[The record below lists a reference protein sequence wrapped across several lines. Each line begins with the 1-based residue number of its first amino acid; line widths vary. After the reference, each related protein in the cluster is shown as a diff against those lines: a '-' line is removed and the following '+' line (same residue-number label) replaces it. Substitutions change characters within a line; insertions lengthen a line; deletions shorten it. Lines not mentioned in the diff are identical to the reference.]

1 MLSRQE
7 IVSKYRALLQED
19 LEVDHP
25 AYGWIDLLP
34 PTLCRALILHR
45 GIKTASSSIE
55 NAFVGA
61 SNGDLRE
68 VSGIKVSVGK
78 FNSRIFKS
86 LPLEG
91 HLPLGVPGMC
101 DWTAAALATLKE
113 LDDKA
118 LRFVQQWCSMILWVA
133 PDHENKPETVLT
145 SVAVPTLPHCTILS
159 VKSLRHIP
167 ADHVYEGASMY
178 ALAEN
183 IFHEALH
190 QQLSASLVFGAE
202 IMSDAIDKEIQPI
215 HIPWRNTS
223 WEIDRVLHAA
233 WVYTNL
239 QRLRKRALSMPNTF
253 GLELEIVKNAEQ
265 ESQPKLTYLRSSLES
280 AKKKLPKS
288 SSNLIERVLA

>member
-7 IVSKYRALLQED
+7 IVSKYRTLLQEE

-34 PTLCRALILHR
+34 PALCRALILHS
-45 GIKTASSSIE
+45 GIKTAIGSIE
-55 NAFVGA
+55 SAFVGT
-61 SNGDLRE
+61 SSGELRE
-68 VSGIKVSVGK
+68 VYGIRISVGN
-78 FNSRIFKS
+78 FNSRIFNS

-91 HLPLGVPGMC
+91 HLPMGVPGMC
-101 DWTAAALATLKE
+101 TWSAAALETLSA
-113 LDDKA
+113 LDNEA
-118 LRFVQQWCSMILWVA
+118 LSFVQQWCSMILWVA
-133 PDHENKPETVLT
+133 PDADKKPETVLT

-167 ADHVYEGASMY
+167 ANHVYEGASTY

-190 QQLSASLVFGAE
+190 QQLSASLVFGAG
-202 IMSDAIDKEIQPI
+202 IMSDAENAKLQPI

-223 WEIDRVLHAA
+223 WEIDRVIHAA

-239 QRLRKRALSMPNTF
+239 QRLRRRALSMPDTF
-253 GLELEIVKNAEQ
+253 GLELEIVKNAEK

-280 AKKKLPKS
+280 AKRKLPRS
-288 SSNLIERVLA
+288 SSNLIEQVLA